1 MSKNNI
7 YPKIFILFLAFVF
20 LLCGCSPSTP
30 LSDPSIPSGMAPA
43 RPEDLEKH
51 NQSHDM
57 FSSIEDDYST
67 PEDSASSTVLPPE
80 SSLYE
85 VTIPGKDLRAY
96 LHYDGVSI
104 WYQVLDDD
112 YNAKYYKHTVAT
124 GKTRKLGEISDI
136 AVVGGDTALADNGL
150 YIYAKTL
157 DSTSHLL
164 FLSFE
169 NDNVVEVSQ
178 CDIFNLIPMDFYGGM
193 VYSLKG
199 YTDNSAGT
207 ETTFLDSFDPETN
220 KETVLISAIS
230 DTTDKLGNGLV
241 EFDIYDGNIYVYY
254 LNADKPG
261 EVVASIRVYD
271 LEGSFQK
278 EISLSNLTTNSL
290 REFCTG
296 IEVNGDYIYL
306 YNHFSAEGIIGKISN
321 NEIEELVTD
330 NYCYCAPG
338 FIQNKTI
345 ITSIKSSAEDTDKIY
360 VCDVAKQ
367 TVEEFE
373 LELEDGEYITN
384 ILVCGDNILLI
395 TDNGGTETIT
405 VTTLN
410 LLTSNK

>member
-96 LHYDGVSI
+96 LHYNGVSI

-112 YNAKYYKHTVAT
+112 CNAKYYKHNIAT
-124 GKTRKLGEISDI
+124 GKTKKLGEVSDI
-136 AVVGGDTALADNGL
+136 VLVGGDTALADNGL
-150 YIYAKTL
+150 YIYARSL
-157 DSTSHLL
+157 DSTNHLL

-207 ETTFLDSFDPETN
+207 ETTFLDRFDPETN
-220 KETVLISAIS
+220 EETVLISAIS

-271 LEGSFQK
+271 SDGNFQK
-278 EISLSNLTTNSL
+278 ELSLSNLPDGIK
-290 REFCTG
+290 EFCTDM
-296 IEVNGDYIYL
+296 EVRGDYIYL
-306 YNHFSAEGIIGKISN
+306 YNLFSSDGIIGKIGD
-321 NEIEELVTD
+321 NEIEEVVAD

-338 FIQNKTI
+338 FIKDKMI
-345 ITSIKSSAEDTDKIY
+345 ITALKSSAEDTDKIY

-373 LELEDGEYITN
+373 LELEENEYVSN
-384 ILVCGDNILLI
+384 ILVCGDNVLLV
-395 TDNGGTETIT
+395 TDNGGAETIT
-405 VTTLN
+405 VTALE